1 MQRVSALLSW
11 DRRNSHHAAKQQTSP
26 KQTSPKLKSLSLRP
40 QSNGKFD
47 SQQFWPAGL
56 DQECN
61 KAARILKSFCT
72 DGYLAPLHDVDE
84 SESPHTDQPPE
95 PQTPLNVTKRIPQRI
110 IQNAAG
116 IAVFTCMRS
125 GLWMTGS
132 GGSGILIARKAD
144 GTWSPPSALILHTPT
159 LSFIIG
165 VDVYDC
171 VLIINNI
178 DALES
183 LTQPSTTLGEDVGL
197 IGGPLVMPGADEED
211 IQWRDLGNTVF
222 TYLKA
227 RGKAQKVNLNGCM
240 LSERV
245 NENHKFYEREVSV
258 MDVLAG
264 KVAKYAE
271 QTGPLFEVIKQA
283 EGRIDYDAAIIDQ
296 ISTQPAPG
304 DALIETPKAIPALLE
319 ATKAP
324 RLAFGIPHPEDP
336 DPFGLKALEMAGM
349 EIREAGSRIR
359 PPSSQ
364 FDGSSTKHYSRSSL
378 DIFSPLSNR
387 VSLMST
393 RTGATFMTDTGTP
406 TTLATPATVPS
417 PAFSN
422 DEKRGSFE
430 CKQPEVDYTKIDF
443 SSIRHLSGTNTL
455 DSVPI
460 TESIAT
466 TTESDCQSSSSSRS
480 SNPSTPSIDLNDDK
494 VSKEDH
500 SVDLAEISDE
510 SEGDEDLDDDEF
522 DEFDDD
528 EEPVV
533 FEISAVQP
541 LRAPQAQIV
550 QAKGTM
556 VTIAKR
562 IPPPLPMR
570 SPARM
575 SRSSKSE
582 MGDVSMLKSPLRQS
596 FTNEVS
602 QPESCSASVKS
613 VTSSG
618 ASIVSIGSRGQST
631 KPKPHLEVM
640 GHNRSR
646 SLVVQHAQEVTSPV
660 TPTSYDDMTPTAEHK
675 SFYTLSPEAS
685 TPTSA
690 TAATNAA
697 TLSSAIIMGAE
708 SVSDEDMSSDN
719 NSFKSCGTQN
729 ASTIIVS

>member
-11 DRRNSHHAAKQQTSP
+11 DRRNSQHAAKQQTSP
-26 KQTSPKLKSLSLRP
+26 KQTSPKLKSLGLRP
-40 QSNGKFD
+40 LSSGKFD

-56 DQECN
+56 DQECD

-72 DGYLAPLHDVDE
+72 DGYLAPLHD
-84 SESPHTDQPPE
+84 TDDLDPNQPSD
-95 PQTPLNVTKRIPQRI
+95 PQTPLNITKRIPQRI

-171 VLIINNI
+171 VLIINNV

-197 IGGPLVMPGADEED
+197 IGGPLVAPGADEED

-264 KVAKYAE
+264 RVSKYAE

-283 EGRIDYDAAIIDQ
+283 EGRIDYNAAVIEQ

-304 DALIETPKAIPALLE
+304 DALIESPKIIPLIEPLK
-319 ATKAP
+319 TP

-349 EIREAGSRIR
+349 EIREAGSRGR

-364 FDGSSTKHYSRSSL
+364 FDGSSSKHYSRSSI

-393 RTGATFMTDTGTP
+393 RTGATFLTDAGTH
-406 TTLATPATVPS
+406 TTLATPVTAPS

-422 DEKRGSFE
+422 EEKRASFE
-430 CKQPEVDYTKIDF
+430 SKQEEVDYTKIDF
-443 SSIRHLSGTNTL
+443 SSIRHLSGTHTL

-460 TESIAT
+460 TESITT
-466 TTESDCQSSSSSRS
+466 TTESDRQSASSRS
-480 SNPSTPSIDLNDDK
+480 SNPSTRSIDLKEDTCGEVSPTC
-494 VSKEDH
+494 VSKADVTDEELEN
-500 SVDLAEISDE
+500 SGSDD
-510 SEGDEDLDDDEF
+510 GEDLDDDD
-522 DEFDDD
+522 DEFDDFDD

-533 FEISAVQP
+533 FEVSAVQP
-541 LRAPQAQIV
+541 VRTPKAQIV

-562 IPPPLPMR
+562 VPPPLPMR
-570 SPARM
+570 SPARL
-575 SRSSKSE
+575 SQSSKSE
-582 MGDVSMLKSPLRQS
+582 IGDFRMFKSPLRQG
-596 FTNEVS
+596 FTNEEPAQS
-602 QPESCSASVKS
+602 RSGS
-613 VTSSG
+613 VTSITSNG
-618 ASIVSIGSRGQST
+618 ASIVSIGPSRGQTT
-631 KPKPHLEVM
+631 KPKPHIEVM
-640 GHNRSR
+640 GHGRSR
-646 SLVVQHAQEVTSPV
+646 SLIVQHAQEVTSPL
-660 TPTSYDDMTPTAEHK
+660 TPTSYDDMTPTAEGK
-675 SFYTLSPEAS
+675 SFYTLSPEGATPATTLPPSVMNKTES
-685 TPTSA
+685 T
-690 TAATNAA
+690 
-697 TLSSAIIMGAE
+697 
-708 SVSDEDMSSDN
+708 DEEDVGSDN